1 MTGSGSRGCVV
12 VFGREPAPGRVKTR
26 LAAGIGGRAAARV
39 YAVTLE
45 QTLAVAVGSG
55 ARVVLSLAGP
65 PSGAWVRGLDV
76 LIELQDIGDL
86 GDRMADAFSRRF
98 AEGEE
103 RVMIVGSDCPYLA
116 TEHLRG
122 AAVGL
127 DDSDVVLG
135 PASDGGYWLVAQ
147 RAPGVDL
154 FSSIPWSSHNTLQ
167 RTQQRLDDIGA
178 SWSLLEELADIDTA
192 EDFEAAI
199 DDPRTPGELARRLL
213 KARGP
218 THPPK

>member
-1 MTGSGSRGCVV
+1 MRRDRFCVV
-12 VFGREPAPGRVKTR
+12 VFGREPAPGRSKTR
-26 LAAGIGGRAAARV
+26 LAAGVGGTAAARI
-39 YAVTLE
+39 YTVTLE
-45 QTLAVAVGSG
+45 NTLDVAVASG
-55 ARVVLSLAGP
+55 ARVILSLASV
-65 PSGAWVRGLDV
+65 PSGAWVRDFDAFL
-76 LIELQDIGDL
+76 ELQPPGDL

-98 AEGEE
+98 AEGED

-116 TEHLRG
+116 TQHLRG

-167 RTQQRLDDIGA
+167 RTQQRLDAIGA

-199 DDPRTPGELARRLL
+199 DDPRTPGDLARRLL
-213 KARGP
+213 EALKG
-218 THPPK
+218 

>member
-55 ARVVLSLAGP
+55 ARVVLSLAAP

-86 GDRMADAFSRRF
+86 GDRMADAFRRRF
-98 AEGEE
+98 AEGEA
-103 RVMIVGSDCPYLA
+103 RVMIVGSDCPWMTA
-116 TEHLRG
+116 EHLQTV
-122 AAVGL
+122 AAVL
-127 DDSDVVLG
+127 EETDVVLG
-135 PASDGGYWLVAQ
+135 PALDGGYWLVGQ
-147 RAPGVDL
+147 RPPGVDL
-154 FSSIPWSSHNTLQ
+154 FSSIPWSSHNTLKQ
-167 RTQQRLDDIGA
+167 TRRRITRVRA
-178 SWSLLEELADIDTA
+178 SWTELEELRDIDTQA
-192 EDFEAAI
+192 DLIAALEDPSLPE
-199 DDPRTPGELARRLL
+199 DLCRRLR
-213 KARGP
+213 AAAEGR
-218 THPPK
+218 